1 MLCIFTIMV
10 WCWRACGRLNL
21 TINYATCSVL
31 IQTLR
36 ISTCKFQ
43 SHQVLKLY
51 LVGYISVRLFS
62 LHHNRVVQKEMFE
75 KVGACILQFLSSFTI
90 SISSFTQLSQVES
103 ISDNPF
109 PLSHS
114 FHRWK
119 VFRGI
124 KCSLNIIAF
133 HVSLSAGCPQSS
145 ANHPSVH

>member
-1 MLCIFTIMV
+1 MQLCNMLGLDTNIANKHMQISEPPSSQTVLGWIHFSSTV
-10 WCWRACGRLNL
+10 FASSQPSRA
-21 TINYATCSVL
+21 
-31 IQTLR
+31 
-36 ISTCKFQ
+36 
-43 SHQVLKLY
+43 
-51 LVGYISVRLFS
+51 
-62 LHHNRVVQKEMFE
+62 EMFE
-75 KVGACILQFLSSFTI
+75 QVGACILQFLSSFTI
-90 SISSFTQLSQVES
+90 SISSFTQLSQEES

>member
-1 MLCIFTIMV
+1 MKTGIECYCYLLGWDLVIGGSWV
-10 WCWRACGRLNL
+10 KVPSEQEQEQERLNL

-62 LHHNRVVQKEMFE
+62 LHHNRVVQKCLNELALAFYN
-75 KVGACILQFLSSFTI
+75 SFP
-90 SISSFTQLSQVES
+90 LSQYL
-103 ISDNPF
+103 F

-119 VFRGI
+119 VFRTIPFLFHTAFTGG
-124 KCSLNIIAF
+124 KYFGALN
-133 HVSLSAGCPQSS
+133 V
-145 ANHPSVH
+145 V